1 MVRSLAVFIKLTDLM
16 LVMVEVNEH
25 DYPGFT
31 ICEIFPVEIV
41 LMRKLP
47 DLRLP
52 EGEFNRLCF
61 RVVTLP
67 DEEKIIR

>member
-25 DYPGFT
+25 DYSGFT

-52 EGEFNRLCF
+52 EGEFNRLF
-61 RVVTLP
+61 SSGYFTR
-67 DEEKIIR
+67 